1 MKTNDFKKIAENL
14 NPTFFTAMKTKKS
27 ECLLQGIRV
36 YSDGLYETI
45 KEKYKVSCNDGSWI
59 KFYERCKGGKMLL
72 VSDIKDNYRNIL
84 RCYCYFLR
92 LIGVEN
98 KDEMMYYMLHYTTY
112 SIKFNKKL
120 NITYEK
126 TEKLIEEVIEEVK
139 KTNIDVIKEKSNFID
154 EREIFI
160 PDEIIVNG
168 IVKTLNKSE
177 KTKYIREY
185 FGRKT
190 DDKISKLYNPDL
202 TDKENCLII
211 GIKIRRLQQWKKEQ
225 RDNGLTESIE
235 DKIKRLYNP
244 ELTDKENCLNI
255 GCSRNTLKK
264 YKVIEPIE
272 EIEPINKSNE
282 IAEDDGSWIDDLL
295 TKEF

>member
-14 NPTFFTAMKTKKS
+14 NPTFFKAMKTKKS
-27 ECLLQGIRV
+27 ECLTQGIRV
-36 YSDGLYETI
+36 YSDGMYETV
-45 KEKYKVSCNDGSWI
+45 KEKNKISYNDGSWI

-98 KDEMMYYMLHYTTY
+98 KDVMMYYILHYTTY

-126 TEKLIEEVIEEVK
+126 TEKLIEEVIDEVK
-139 KTNIDVIKEKSNFID
+139 KTSIDTIKEKSNFID
-154 EREIFI
+154 DREIII

-168 IVKTLNKSE
+168 VVKTLNKSE

-185 FGRKT
+185 FGSKT
-190 DDKISKLYNPDL
+190 TEKISK
-202 TDKENCLII
+202 
-211 GIKIRRLQQWKKEQ
+211 
-225 RDNGLTESIE
+225 
-235 DKIKRLYNP
+235 LYNP
-244 ELTDKENCLNI
+244 ELTDKENCLII
-255 GCSRNTLKK
+255 GCSINTLKK
-264 YKVIEPIE
+264 YKVIEPIA
-272 EIEPINKSNE
+272 EIKPINQSYE
-282 IAEDDGSWIDDLL
+282 IAEEEDDGSWIDDLL
-295 TKEF
+295 DK

>member
-14 NPTFFTAMKTKKS
+14 NPTFFTTMKTKKS
-27 ECLLQGIRV
+27 ECLLQGIKV
-36 YSDGLYETI
+36 YSDGLYETV
-45 KEKYKVSCNDGSWI
+45 KEKFKVSYNDGSWI
-59 KFYERCKGGKMLL
+59 KFYERCKGGKMLI

-98 KDEMMYYMLHYTTY
+98 KDEMMYYILHYTTY
-112 SIKFNKKL
+112 SIKFNKIL

-126 TEKLIEEVIEEVK
+126 TEKLIEEVIDEVN
-139 KTNIDVIKEKSNFID
+139 KTTIDVIKEKSNFKD
-154 EREIFI
+154 DREIFI

-168 IVKTLNKSE
+168 VVKKLNKSE
-177 KTKYIREY
+177 KTKIAREH

-211 GIKIRRLQQWKKEQ
+211 GVKIRRLQQWKKEQ
-225 RDNGLTESIE
+225 RDNGLSESIE

>member
-120 NITYEK
+120 NITYDK